1 VERLLPESDLHR
13 QFDVLEAGLRRCA
26 DGFEELHFTF
36 GGLPVRLRVA
46 GRRLA
51 SLLTRPFAHLRSDP
65 SPAGDVRLDIALW
78 DERETGVHPQ
88 PHRPEVTGPDG
99 VTEIAETGRFL
110 QQRKPAHTICLDRRR
125 NRLVGVFAL
134 DDDHVDVY
142 ERGKPF
148 ARLLAEWYADH
159 GVAVMHAGLV
169 ARGADGVILAG
180 KGGSGK
186 STTALACARAGF
198 DFLGEDY
205 AALQFTG
212 AGGVV
217 GHSAYNSVF
226 VAPGTAARFPE
237 LDGHLV
243 ASRRAAEP
251 KSVVLLAD
259 MWPSRLVA
267 RVPVRAVALCRV
279 TDAERWRVRP
289 ASRAEA
295 LLAIGPS
302 SLLQI
307 HGRRRDSLDRL
318 ARLVSLVPCFHLDL
332 GRDVASAP
340 SGVDAVLAQVR
351 PS

>member
-1 VERLLPESDLHR
+1 MERLLPEPDLRR
-13 QFDVLEAGLRRCA
+13 QFDALEAGLGRCA
-26 DGFEELHFTF
+26 DGFEESHFTF

-51 SLLTRPFAHLRSDP
+51 SLVARPFVHLRSDP
-65 SPAGDVRLDIALW
+65 SAADDVRLDIALW

-88 PHRPEVTGPDG
+88 PLRPEVTGAEG
-99 VTEIAETGRFL
+99 VTEIAETGRYL
-110 QQRKPAHTICLDRRR
+110 QQRKPAHTICLDRLR

-134 DDDHVDVY
+134 DDDVEVY

-186 STTALACARAGF
+186 STTALACVRAGF

-205 AALQFTG
+205 AALQFPD

-217 GHSAYNSVF
+217 GHSAYNSAF
-226 VAPGTAARFPE
+226 VSPETAVRFPE
-237 LDGHLV
+237 LDRHLV
-243 ASRRAAEP
+243 ASRDASEP

-259 MWPSRLVA
+259 MWPSRLAA

-279 TDAERWRVRP
+279 TDAARCRVRP

-332 GRDVASAP
+332 GCDLASVP
-340 SGVDAVLAQVR
+340 SGVEAVLAQVR